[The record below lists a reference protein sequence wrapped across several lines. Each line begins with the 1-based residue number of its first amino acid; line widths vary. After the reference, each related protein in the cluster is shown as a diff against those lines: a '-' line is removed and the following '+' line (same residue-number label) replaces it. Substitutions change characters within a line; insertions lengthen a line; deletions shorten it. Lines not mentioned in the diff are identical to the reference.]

1 MKTSLKHI
9 ILVVWLLLLLV
20 SCSKQPQ
27 FIKIDNVNIEGLKDS
42 LMHVSMDYVI
52 YNPNNVKTKL
62 KQSGMAI
69 YYHDTLVGT
78 GTLNK
83 EINLPSNDTI
93 KVPVACEIRLDK
105 LSKFY
110 PEMLQSDATAFSI
123 RGENKIGF
131 LMNSFTIDVEETI
144 YLDTKSIIR
153 KEINKNLN
161 TEGNFK
167 LKKVVVNA
175 LPTLDKTR
183 FKLEIEAQNNLP
195 FDYEIH
201 EMKLQ
206 FFLDDAAKEPVA
218 QWKQEAPI
226 LQQKYQPTTIPIEV
240 VVANLNLLK
249 NTKLTM
255 LFKQEIDF
263 IVIGNLQVKIQ
274 EYTFNVPVN
283 DQMKLNLKTFL
294 GL

>member
-1 MKTSLKHI
+1 MKTTLKNTG
-9 ILVVWLLLLLV
+9 LVLWLVLLLA

-27 FIKIDNVNIEGLKDS
+27 FIKIDNIRIDGLKDS
-42 LMHVSMDYVI
+42 LMHVRMDYVI

-62 KQSGMAI
+62 KQSGIAI
-69 YYHDTLVGT
+69 YYRNTLVGT
-78 GTLNK
+78 GYLNK
-83 EINLPSNDTI
+83 QISLPSNDTI
-93 KVPVACEIRLDK
+93 KVPVACEIKLDM
-105 LSKFY
+105 LSEFY
-110 PEMLQSDATAFSI
+110 PEMLRSEATAFNI

-131 LMNSFTIDVEETI
+131 LMNSFTIDVDETV
-144 YLDTKSIIR
+144 YLDTKSIIE

-167 LKKVVVNA
+167 LKKVLLNA

-195 FDYEIH
+195 FDYEIRD
-201 EMKLQ
+201 MKLQ

-218 QWKQEAPI
+218 QWEQETPI
-226 LQQKYQPTTIPIEV
+226 LQQKHRATTIPIEV
-240 VVANLNLLK
+240 LVANFSLLK
-249 NTKLTM
+249 HTKLTM
-255 LFKQEIDF
+255 FFKQDIDF

-283 DQMKLNLKTFL
+283 DKMKINLKKFL
-294 GL
+294 GF